1 MGQGLFES
9 DEAYRMRMLREQGE
23 KLGVSQGFFESD
35 KAYEARVTRAVGS
48 SQGVSQGL
56 FESDAAYKQRVNE
69 AVGSSMGVTRG
80 FFESDASYNARV
92 VREVGSR
99 HGLSQGFFESDEDF
113 AKGYLFPVWMGE
125 IFEKGPFGHMQK
137 HPKMWYNLG
146 RWIALLRQP
155 TLPNEKLASMKR
167 ETIDQLRTVAY
178 TNLNKVRGSAGA
190 GKEYNTLL
198 QASVV
203 AETLRREVAILQPHT
218 VLCCGTYE
226 AVKAALPDFVGR
238 LISMPHPGAFK
249 STNSMLEQLRRQDKE
264 ITL

>member
-1 MGQGLFES
+1 MAAWQHAFRAPPPERINEFGILDPQRF
-9 DEAYRMRMLREQGE
+9 DE
-23 KLGVSQGFFESD
+23 KL
-35 KAYEARVTRAVGS
+35 RI
-48 SQGVSQGL
+48 L
-56 FESDAAYKQRVNE
+56 
-69 AVGSSMGVTRG
+69 
-80 FFESDASYNARV
+80 V
-92 VREVGSR
+92 VCKETNDW
-99 HGLSQGFFESDEDF
+99 SDEDF

-155 TLPNEKLASMKR
+155 TLPNETLASMKR
-167 ETIDQLRTVAY
+167 EAIDQLRTVAY

-190 GKEYNTLL
+190 GKEYHTLL

-238 LISMPHPGAFK
+238 LIPMPHPGAFK
-249 STNSMLEQLRRQDKE
+249 STSSMLEQLRQQDKE

>member
-1 MGQGLFES
+1 MAAWQNAFRAPPPERINEFGILDPQRF
-9 DEAYRMRMLREQGE
+9 DE
-23 KLGVSQGFFESD
+23 KL
-35 KAYEARVTRAVGS
+35 RI
-48 SQGVSQGL
+48 L
-56 FESDAAYKQRVNE
+56 
-69 AVGSSMGVTRG
+69 
-80 FFESDASYNARV
+80 V
-92 VREVGSR
+92 VCKETNDW
-99 HGLSQGFFESDEDF
+99 SDEDF

-167 ETIDQLRTVAY
+167 EAIDQLRTVAY

-238 LISMPHPGAFK
+238 LIPMPHPGAFK